1 MNTPHKKKTESELLK
16 EENAKHDARALRR
29 RIAAAEAK
37 KRGRSTDEIELETP
51 EELAAD
57 GDFVAGDG
65 VYLSAMKGITIKYN
79 RWTAARSKITKEKL
93 RQGSGGRK
101 ALKERKFAKRRNN
114 GNIGG
119 YFNLSEC
126 KFLSHPLQ

>member
-1 MNTPHKKKTESELLK
+1 MNTPHKKKKESELLR
-16 EENAKHDARALRR
+16 EENEKHDARALRR
-29 RIAAAEAK
+29 RKAAAEAK
-37 KRGRSTDEIELETP
+37 KHGPTDEIELETP

-101 ALKERKFAKRRNN
+101 ALKDRQFAKRRNN
-114 GNIGG
+114 GKIGG
-119 YFNLSEC
+119 
-126 KFLSHPLQ
+126 